1 MNVQERNVINA
12 AIALVRAQG
21 ARDYD
26 RLREAR
32 AHDRL
37 RAAVLALEVCKKADR
52 DKDKHKACCQIVD
65 LEDVRRRLR

>member
-1 MNVQERNVINA
+1 MSVQERNVINA

-37 RAAVLALEVCKKADR
+37 RAAVLALEVCKKAD
-52 DKDKHKACCQIVD
+52 KDKHKACCQIVD

>member
-1 MNVQERNVINA
+1 MSVQERNVINA

-37 RAAVLALEVCKKADR
+37 RAAVLALEVCKKAD
-52 DKDKHKACCQIVD
+52 KDSAAYCQIVD